1 MRAIAFILFLL
12 TTGFTMQAQSLSEK
26 DEQAIRDI
34 LERQRQCW
42 NKGDIECFM
51 IGYWESDELRFMG
64 KNGVTKGFKATKERY
79 YKSYPDKE
87 AMGQLTFTII
97 SVEKLSRKKALV
109 IGKWEL
115 QRTEDQLGGHF
126 SLIWEK
132 KKGEWVVVL
141 DHSS

>member
-1 MRAIAFILFLL
+1 
-12 TTGFTMQAQSLSEK
+12 MQAQNSLAEK

-64 KNGVTKGFKATKERY
+64 KKGITKGFKATKARY
-79 YKSYPDKE
+79 YKTYPDKA
-87 AMGQLTFTII
+87 AMGQLTFTIL
-97 SVEKLSRKKALV
+97 SVERLSKKKALV

-115 QRTEDQLGGHF
+115 QRAEDKPEGHF

-132 KKGEWVVVL
+132 QKGEWVVVL

>member
-1 MRAIAFILFLL
+1 MRRLLLILFLL
-12 TTGFTMQAQSLSEK
+12 TSGLALQAQGLSNS

-42 NKGDIECFM
+42 NEGDIECFM

-64 KNGVTKGFKATKERY
+64 KKGVTKGFKATKERY
-79 YKSYPDKE
+79 YKSYPDKA
-87 AMGQLTFTII
+87 AMGQLTFTIL

-115 QRTEDQLGGHF
+115 ARTEDDLEGHF

-132 KKGEWVVVL
+132 QKGEWVVIL